1 MLKRLYVNNYKCL
14 VNFELLLART
24 TLLAGLNGTGK
35 STIFDLLEQM
45 RGFIAG
51 DTSVRESFPPR
62 SITQWQSSDLQK
74 FELTVAGGPD
84 GITEDYQYLLELEHD
99 RAHQRCRV
107 RSETV
112 QASAGRVID
121 LLFRFHNGEVELFR
135 DDGSAGPQFPFD
147 WNRSGLTAV
156 VERQDNTRLSWFKS
170 WLRDMYTVRLD
181 PASMLSRGESEVS
194 HPKVNL
200 SDFACWYRHLMQE
213 RPREI
218 SELFDSLSQVLNGF
232 RALELLQD
240 GEVARTLKARFET
253 LVREGEPLQSF
264 QLGFQELSDGQ
275 RALVALYTLLHMT
288 KRQTTTLCLDEPD
301 NFVSLAE
308 IQPLIFEFC
317 DAAEEGPQVI
327 FVSHHPEIIDHPGIE
342 RRLLLHR
349 DNGGPTR
356 ITPFNHGAA
365 SALAPSEVIARGWE
379 DDEAP
384 R

>member
-35 STIFDLLEQM
+35 STIFDLLEHL

-51 DTSVRESFPPR
+51 DAGVAEHFPPR
-62 SITQWQSSDLQK
+62 SLTQWQGSNLQT
-74 FELTVAGGPD
+74 FELTVTGGPA
-84 GITEDYQYLLELEHD
+84 GMTEDYQYLLELEHD
-99 RAHQRCRV
+99 RARQRCRV

-112 QASAGRVID
+112 QTSAGR
-121 LLFRFHNGEVELFR
+121 LFQFHDGEVELFR

-156 VERQDNTRLSWFKS
+156 VERHDNTRLSWFKG

-181 PASMLSRGESEVS
+181 PASMLSRGESEVP

-218 SELFDSLSQVLNGF
+218 SELFDSLSQVLDGF

-253 LVREGEPLQSF
+253 LVREGEPRQSF

-301 NFVSLAE
+301 NFAALAE

-317 DAAEEGPQVI
+317 DVADENGPQVI
-327 FVSHHPEIIDHPGIE
+327 FASHHPEIIDHPGIE
-342 RRLLLHR
+342 SRLLLRR

-356 ITPFNHGAA
+356 ITPLKHTTA
-365 SALAPSEVIARGWE
+365 SALPTSEAIARGWQ
-379 DDEAP
+379 DG
-384 R
+384 

>member
-35 STIFDLLEQM
+35 STIFDLLEHL
-45 RGFIAG
+45 RRFIAG
-51 DTSVRESFPPR
+51 DASVGESFSPR
-62 SITQWQSSDLQK
+62 SITQWQSSNLQK
-74 FELTVAGGPD
+74 FELTVTGGPA
-84 GITEDYQYLLELEHD
+84 GMTEDYQYLLELEHD
-99 RAHQRCRV
+99 RAHQRCQV
-107 RSETV
+107 HSETV
-112 QASAGRVID
+112 RTSTD
-121 LLFRFHNGEVELFR
+121 LLFRFHGGEVELFR
-135 DDGSAGPQFPFD
+135 DNGSAGPEFPFD
-147 WNRSGLTAV
+147 RNRSGLTAV

-170 WLRDMYTVRLD
+170 WLRDMHTVRLD
-181 PASMLSRGESEVS
+181 PASMLSRGESEVP

-218 SELFDSLSQVLNGF
+218 SELFDSLSQVLDGF

-253 LVREGEPLQSF
+253 RMQEEEPPQSF

-275 RALVALYTLLHMT
+275 RALVALYTLLHVT
-288 KRQTTTLCLDEPD
+288 KRQTITLCLDEPD
-301 NFVSLAE
+301 NFAALAE

-327 FVSHHPEIIDHPGIE
+327 FASHHPEIIDHPGIE
-342 RRLLLHR
+342 KRLLLRR

-356 ITPFNHGAA
+356 ITPLKH
-365 SALAPSEVIARGWE
+365 SALPPSEAIARGWQ
-379 DDEAP
+379 DG
-384 R
+384 

>member
-35 STIFDLLEQM
+35 STIFDLLEHL

-51 DTSVRESFPPR
+51 DTSVGESFPPR
-62 SITQWQSSDLQK
+62 SITHWQSSDLQK
-74 FELTVAGGPD
+74 FELTVTGGPD
-84 GITEDYQYLLELEHD
+84 GMTEDYLYLLELEHD

-112 QASAGRVID
+112 QASAGRVVD
-121 LLFRFHNGEVELFR
+121 LLFRFHSGEVELFR

-218 SELFDSLSQVLNGF
+218 SELFDSLSQVLDGF
-232 RALELLQD
+232 CALELLQD

-253 LVREGEPLQSF
+253 LVREGEPRQSF

-288 KRQTTTLCLDEPD
+288 KRQTITLCLDEPD
-301 NFVSLAE
+301 NFAALAE

-327 FVSHHPEIIDHPGIE
+327 FASHHPEIIDHPGIE
-342 RRLLLHR
+342 KRLLLRR
-349 DNGGPTR
+349 DDGGPTR
-356 ITPFNHGAA
+356 ITPLKHGALQ
-365 SALAPSEVIARGWE
+365 SSEAIARGWQ
-379 DDEAP
+379 DG
-384 R
+384 

>member
-14 VNFELLLART
+14 VNFELLLSRT

-35 STIFDLLEQM
+35 STIFDLLEHL

-51 DTSVRESFPPR
+51 DASIGEHFPPR
-62 SITQWQSSDLQK
+62 SLTQWQSSNLQT
-74 FELTVAGGPD
+74 FELTVTGGPA
-84 GITEDYQYLLELEHD
+84 GMTEDYQYCLELEHD

-112 QASAGRVID
+112 QASAGRVVD
-121 LLFRFHNGEVELFR
+121 LLFRFHGGEVELFR
-135 DDGSAGPQFPFD
+135 DDCSAGPQFPFD

-156 VERQDNTRLSWFKS
+156 VERHDNTRLSWFKS

-181 PASMLSRGESEVS
+181 PASMLSRGESEVP

-218 SELFDSLSQVLNGF
+218 SELFDSLSQVLDGF
-232 RALELLQD
+232 RTLELLQD
-240 GEVARTLKARFET
+240 GEGARTLKARFET
-253 LVREGEPLQSF
+253 LVREGESGKSF

-288 KRQTTTLCLDEPD
+288 KRQTTALCLDEPD
-301 NFVSLAE
+301 NFVALAE

-317 DAAEEGPQVI
+317 DTAEENGPQVI
-327 FVSHHPEIIDHPGIE
+327 FTSHHPEIIDHQGIE
-342 RRLLLHR
+342 KRLFLRR

-356 ITPFNHGAA
+356 ITPLKHSAA
-365 SALAPSEVIARGWE
+365 SALPPSEAIARGWQ
-379 DDEAP
+379 DG
-384 R
+384 